1 MIKIRWV
8 ECKMRQLIVGLG
20 LLAVLG
26 LAGCSGGGSGGGGSS
41 DTPVTEDKENQA
53 PDNTSGETAM
63 YVVSLNATLG
73 GSFNITGQQEVGAGS
88 VLSATVMPD
97 TGYRINSVT
106 GCGGNLT
113 DNTFTTAAIT
123 ENCTVEASFSI
134 NSYSVT
140 PMSGENGSISPEA
153 AQLVNYGSTT
163 SFTVTPDT
171 GYRIDSVT
179 GCGGN
184 LTDNTFTTA
193 AITEN
198 CTVEASFQALIV
210 STAKINDTGISLCGN
225 YDTENEG
232 QWSST
237 LNCADSGATEIADGI
252 DADGNIVPAG
262 QDAHYGRDAL
272 AAAGSLSKIGGG
284 NAGFDFT
291 KLDASGNDLPE
302 SASNW
307 TCVRDNVTGLIWE
320 VKDPSN
326 GTVGDSLHDA
336 DDRYNWYS
344 TNSST
349 NGGSVGFADDD
360 GAICYG
366 YNSADSSTFCN
377 TQAYTARVNSQGLC
391 GATDWRLPKKEELR
405 SIVDYGRY
413 APSIDTNYFPNTR
426 SNGYWSGSPY
436 ADSSDS
442 SWIVYFD
449 NGYDRNLVRYNTFH
463 VRLVRSAP

>member
-1 MIKIRWV
+1 
-8 ECKMRQLIVGLG
+8 MRQLIVGLG

-26 LAGCSGGGSGGGGSS
+26 LAGCSGGGSGGGADEKPNDNVPAS
-41 DTPVTEDKENQA
+41 EN
-53 PDNTSGETAM
+53 NTQDDQSPENTTSEAAK

-88 VLSATVMPD
+88 VLSATVTPD

-106 GCGGNLT
+106 GCGGSLT
-113 DNTFTTAAIT
+113 DNTYTTAVIT
-123 ENCTVEASFSI
+123 EDCTVEASFSI
-134 NSYSVT
+134 YSYSVT
-140 PMSGENGSISPEA
+140 PISGENGSISPEA
-153 AQLVNYGSTT
+153 EQLVNYGSTT

-193 AITEN
+193 AIIED

-272 AAAGSLSKIGGG
+272 AAAGSLNKVGGG

-307 TCVRDNVTGLIWE
+307 SCVRDNVTGLIWE

-349 NGGSVGFADDD
+349 NGGSVGYADDD

-405 SIVDYGRY
+405 SIVHYGRFN
-413 APSIDTNYFPNTR
+413 PSIDTNYFPNTM
-426 SNGYWSGSPY
+426 SNWYWSGSPGASGSNLSWFVSLSY
-436 ADSSDS
+436 GNTDDRDSSS
-442 SWIVYFD
+442 SY
-449 NGYDRNLVRYNTFH
+449 H
-463 VRLVRSAP
+463 VWLVRSAP